1 MYAQSQRTFQDNEI
15 VTSDPIFSGMQNM
28 AFGTAIAYSGS
39 ILAVGAPHTTV
50 GAPYDGAVF
59 LFTCDESPGAT
70 TVECSSITPTLV
82 PPTAPGS
89 SSSMFGLGIAL
100 VNDGQNL
107 VVTAPLFGCVVPF
120 FSLSF
125 ILIYVFTVSSMS
137 ESSFNGAVFVYWA
150 DSGLNW
156 NLINTVYNQETE
168 VEAFS
173 QLGAS
178 VDATVINGQLWIV
191 ALDAANAFALVVVC
205 ESTTTCTSQG
215 TLYEFQEDFYLGDT
229 IGQIA
234 IAPGQALFA
243 ATDGH
248 SNYYYYYCISESECF
263 QQSYFT
269 YTASST
275 SEKTCLF

>member
-1 MYAQSQRTFQDNEI
+1 MPPVVVSSIRPSQPSTARASSVPTSVIRKRKKRIRLKCFISVRLASPTPAPTCAVYAQSQRTFQDNEI

-120 FSLSF
+120 FPFHLSLFMYLPSAPCRSRP
-125 ILIYVFTVSSMS
+125 L
-137 ESSFNGAVFVYWA
+137 
-150 DSGLNW
+150 
-156 NLINTVYNQETE
+156 TE
-168 VEAFS
+168 PF
-173 QLGAS
+173 
-178 VDATVINGQLWIV
+178 
-191 ALDAANAFALVVVC
+191 
-205 ESTTTCTSQG
+205 
-215 TLYEFQEDFYLGDT
+215 
-229 IGQIA
+229 
-234 IAPGQALFA
+234 
-243 ATDGH
+243 
-248 SNYYYYYCISESECF
+248 
-263 QQSYFT
+263 
-269 YTASST
+269 SST
-275 SEKTCLF
+275 GPIPG